1 MIFRVMMLGCLLA
14 VAHRAV
20 SATEIYR
27 TAAQPESAPKYTQMA
42 DGRIGGFCV
51 ELFRLLERQ
60 EPALRIQG
68 DQRFVPLKRL
78 EKQVRFGQLDFI
90 CGVGD
95 NPDRRNHFI
104 YLQPPIF
111 TVRYHLAVRSDD
123 LVEIRQWDDVKALGE
138 EGIILI
144 NHGSGAIER
153 LQALQGLI
161 IDSGGISSAA
171 NYDKLLMKRGRFV
184 YYRSPGF
191 EADLLRHHLSG
202 QIRILPTAM
211 ETIPFYI
218 LFYQRT
224 SPARLALFAN
234 ALQRLADSGE
244 LADLAKRYP

>member
-1 MIFRVMMLGCLLA
+1 MIFRVMVLGCLLA
-14 VAHRAV
+14 VTQRAV

-42 DGRIGGFCV
+42 DGRIGGLCV
-51 ELFRLLERQ
+51 ELFRLMEQQ
-60 EPALRIQG
+60 EPALRIEG
-68 DQRFVPLKRL
+68 DQHFIPLKRL
-78 EKQVRFGQLDFI
+78 EKRVRFGQLDFL

-95 NPDRRNHFI
+95 NPVRRNHFL

-123 LVEIRQWDDVKALGE
+123 PVEIRHWNDVRALGKA
-138 EGIILI
+138 GIILV

-153 LQALQGLI
+153 LQAIQGLI
-161 IDSGGISSAA
+161 IDSGGSSSAA

-184 YYRSPGF
+184 YYRSPGI
-191 EADLLRHHLSG
+191 EADLQRHHLSD
-202 QIRILPTAM
+202 QIRILPVAM

-224 SPARLALFAN
+224 SPARLALFTST
-234 ALQRLADSGE
+234 LQRLADRGE
-244 LADLAKRYP
+244 LARLAERYP